1 MIDRSL
7 IKLDKFIRKD
17 LTLIDC
23 TQVIEEN
30 WINLDFG

>member
-17 LTLIDC
+17 LTLIG
-23 TQVIEEN
+23 TQVIAEN